1 MLGYS
6 FKPRPNSRVL
16 CIAGS
21 VGTNGF
27 IIRRML
33 SLEKP
38 VKREKKTRLTSPEV
52 RAATT
57 LKARGDLGRLPFL
70 LLDQEKDERRLCS
83 KGGYMVDDNF
93 KICQN
98 IDS

>member
-1 MLGYS
+1 MDGCS
-6 FKPRPNSRVL
+6 HPKNRFD
-16 CIAGS
+16 
-21 VGTNGF
+21 
-27 IIRRML
+27 
-33 SLEKP
+33 EK
-38 VKREKKTRLTSPEV
+38 KKTRLTTPEV
-52 RAATT
+52 RTAKT
-57 LKARGDLGRLPFL
+57 LKASSDLGMRRLSFL

>member
-1 MLGYS
+1 
-6 FKPRPNSRVL
+6 
-16 CIAGS
+16 
-21 VGTNGF
+21 
-27 IIRRML
+27 ML
-33 SLEKP
+33 SLDGCLHSQNQFDEK
-38 VKREKKTRLTSPEV
+38 KKTRLTSPEV

-57 LKARGDLGRLPFL
+57 LKARSDLGRLPFL

-93 KICQN
+93 TICQN

>member
-1 MLGYS
+1 MDGCS
-6 FKPRPNSRVL
+6 HPKNRFD
-16 CIAGS
+16 
-21 VGTNGF
+21 
-27 IIRRML
+27 
-33 SLEKP
+33 EK
-38 VKREKKTRLTSPEV
+38 KKTRLTTPEF

-57 LKARGDLGRLPFL
+57 LKARSDLGRLPFL

-93 KICQN
+93 KIWQN